1 MKDVAPCHGEATMSS
16 TTPKRLDSKLACRK
30 CDTIYLTLTQN
41 VTYRT
46 RIHCSVCD
54 EYLGTWAEL
63 ETDFIAQGGDTGEMH
78 DGQIIRRD

>member
-1 MKDVAPCHGEATMSS
+1 MSS
-16 TTPKRLDSKLACRK
+16 TAPQRLNNKLVCPK

-41 VTYRT
+41 MSGHTP
-46 RIHCSVCD
+46 IHCSSCG

-63 ETDFIAQGGDTGEMH
+63 ESDFIAQGGESGVFEMH